1 MTQLKYI
8 QINMEEF
15 KRYYKIIPLIVLLII
30 FIYGFLCRILNLY
43 FFWESKN
50 ILIFTLLTF
59 VIALAI
65 KELYYKRTLVRLLT
79 VILFLFFLFLTIK
92 DYYIDERIVTTVKY
106 YVLNNKEIQDE
117 VGNIKEITM
126 IQQVRPR
133 DGDFQIEMIVK
144 GNKKYKDI
152 TTILYYKDG
161 AEKKNENLIVW
172 RHQ

>member
-1 MTQLKYI
+1 MK
-8 QINMEEF
+8 EF
-15 KRYYKIIPLIVLLII
+15 KRYYKNIPLIVLLII

-50 ILIFTLLTF
+50 ILIFALLTF

-65 KELYYKRTLVRLLT
+65 KELYYKRTLVRFLT

-92 DYYIDERIVTTVKY
+92 DYYIDERIVTTVKS
-106 YVLNNKEIQDE
+106 YVLNNKKIQDE
-117 VGNIKEITM
+117 VGKIKEITM

-144 GNKKYKDI
+144 GDKKYKDV
-152 TTILYYKDG
+152 TTFLYYKDG
-161 AEKKNENLIVW
+161 VEKKNENLIVW
-172 RHQ
+172 RHH

>member
-1 MTQLKYI
+1 
-8 QINMEEF
+8 
-15 KRYYKIIPLIVLLII
+15 
-30 FIYGFLCRILNLY
+30 
-43 FFWESKN
+43 
-50 ILIFTLLTF
+50 LTF